1 VPAEPLE
8 APFGVQQFI
17 QNVQLSCPDLAPSKQ
32 IAWAKESLD
41 DRTHDRVQDQMIT
54 RDSRMTTLQ
63 DLRDILIQL
72 FPSTDEQFRLFE
84 PMFQILLRRPATVSG
99 FYAWSDKMLRC
110 FAQAKTGGF
119 PVPSAM
125 SLSLLLLGLATIPGA
140 VTPLWQFLFWHH
152 RPTRLC

>member
-1 VPAEPLE
+1 
-8 APFGVQQFI
+8 
-17 QNVQLSCPDLAPSKQ
+17 
-32 IAWAKESLD
+32 
-41 DRTHDRVQDQMIT
+41 
-54 RDSRMTTLQ
+54 MTTLQ

-84 PMFQILLRRPATVSG
+84 PMFQLLLRRPATVSG
-99 FYAWSDKMLRC
+99 FYTWSDKMLRC